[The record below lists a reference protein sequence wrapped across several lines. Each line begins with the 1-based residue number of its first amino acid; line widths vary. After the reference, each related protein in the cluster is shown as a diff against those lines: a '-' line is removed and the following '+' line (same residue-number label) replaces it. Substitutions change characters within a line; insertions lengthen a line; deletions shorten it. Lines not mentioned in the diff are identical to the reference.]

1 MTQFNKKKK
10 LFMTIGISSS
20 IALAAIAPKVIDV
33 FASVTNSGRDI
44 RETDAHA
51 SDNSGVAM
59 TYTRFDT
66 GSSKQTASGSGVF
79 IAPNVMVT
87 VAHNYLDKNRETG
100 AGFVRGGDSAQSH
113 VVMNSNSEK
122 RNGVPADGVDQLVEK
137 GDIHYYN
144 QNELGKSYTNDL
156 SIVVLSKPV
165 EAMTHGEDS
174 YRTIGTAKQGDGIR
188 LVGYPNDFSSKN
200 LSSDARNTLKD
211 GKLYEVRGTISE
223 LSSNG
228 EGKYHMSASGGF
240 SGGPVF
246 NNAGQLVGIHQ
257 HGTNSDVIPEDQQY
271 GAGLFFTE
279 AHKAWLK
286 EMVDKY
292 AIKGW
297 YVDGNDKYY
306 YDDNHQPVKNEE
318 RTIDGARYRFDA
330 QGRGTLISGKE
341 TGRVVLRA
349 VDKQGNLLFERV
361 VGTGQ
366 VGSGFTYDFKSD
378 KNNQAYFADNP
389 NATVVSI
396 DTESIGKKFNEQ
408 WDKDFASKY
417 QLGNTM
423 IKVVIDGG
431 REFSR
436 TVDNS
441 GSSVKPLVADDKVK
455 AVPNGEKN
463 FNATVALTTEAGLGS
478 GTLINEDTI
487 VTVAHN
493 FVHLNTKTNPI
504 SVVNNV
510 NKSGDVHIA
519 TLPNGRQVRFS
530 NDDVKF
536 WNREGFVNG
545 FKNDLAVIKLRHK
558 FTGETPATLHDTVQD
573 LASGDTIHVFGFPK
587 GKLNPILNGKVENV
601 ENYGANIRGVAYQ
614 GSAPGMSGGG
624 LYNAQGE
631 LIGVHQ
637 NGVEGKRAGGIAF
650 SKEQLDWVNA
660 IARGENAQP
669 VYLKDEPREDDKDKE
684 SKYGK
689 LIETDDQSRI
699 GWIGELY
706 EDGTYVMKGVP
717 GKNVELN
724 NTNAKLNTMFAGE
737 IGLFDKLSKIKK
749 VIVDGKLV
757 ADRFDVASIF
767 DLNEMDLTG
776 LSLTDKAETPLLIY
790 KSKNLTKL
798 KLDKNFK
805 LNSDSSLLRMID
817 GAPNLKLTNEQVT
830 QLLSDL
836 ALTVKQY
843 DGPLIRNVGV
853 ERLDLST
860 FDNSKIDP
868 TTYSEYSS
876 HALDGNAFTTKSVF
890 KDLIGLKEVVF
901 GDKFDFTKYGSKSTK
916 NAFLDTDLSG
926 VERVTFAG
934 SKRGN
939 NKFIDDWLTDVKKLN
954 DKNKQ
959 GLYHDGKY
967 VSSIDDA
974 LGIASADDTAYFIG
988 DIDPGVYTLGP
999 IEIKISK
1006 PTIEFKK
1013 DRVRINDSYEL
1024 DKDPYLIVKET
1035 SDMKV
1040 DNDPGLIAALEAVK
1054 GDSDVN
1060 KEKRKKIEDLMSR
1073 KTGRVFKVRSYEK
1086 NGQESWRYFR
1096 TWTNDVNAL
1105 ISHAMTIIPYR
1116 SYEED
1121 KQSKNDV
1128 ITYEGDSDLEFG
1140 KAQGIRAGLDVS
1152 FNIAAVTWLGYQKNE
1167 IDNSKP
1173 ASEPDF
1179 ELSNGDT
1186 PSIYEKYSG
1195 DNLKMYYE
1203 LVKIGL
1209 KTELKTEVIE
1219 KAGIKYRKNSDL
1231 DTDTKLI
1238 QRGNDKIKKT
1248 ITKYTLKK
1256 DSSDRHEVEPLL
1268 SEEQFDIP
1276 KDSKVLPTL
1285 ENGGFEATTSEEV
1298 TELKDTIIEK
1308 RVPKDTQKEEA
1319 IAPKVI
1325 YQKDDTREKGQQNIQ
1340 IDGVAG
1346 KKVTPIKYD
1355 VNPDTGEV
1363 IQVPGE
1369 PITTPAKNTI
1379 IQVAAKDKVRYVING
1394 EDVVKET
1401 IEYSVN
1407 PDTGEVTNKVTREIS
1422 NAGGAKKLFDTKKTP
1437 SPKKYVKDD
1446 TREKDQPNIIE
1457 KGQDGEVIY
1466 EFPMIV
1472 NESTGAVTKGKPVLV
1487 KDTKPTDTIV
1497 KVAAKDKVVTEEI
1510 ESPKRYIGDE
1520 EQDYGSEAKETPGQ
1534 KGSLT
1539 TTTIYT
1545 VNSETG
1551 NVTED
1556 STTVVKDPTETIIKV
1571 GTKSAVVKTKDDKG
1585 RTVITTTTYTVDSK
1599 TGKVT
1604 PTVTVT
1610 YENNKD
1616 SKVVTETIPS
1626 TRRYEKDSER
1636 EKGSENIVIEGKDG
1650 KKVTTT
1656 TYKVNEQTGEITE
1669 TVSESVVTEP
1679 TETIVK
1685 IAAKDKIV
1693 TEEIQPSIAYERDD
1707 SRNFGTPNVESK
1719 GEVGKKVTTIEYS
1732 VNEKTGEVTENVKDS
1747 VVTPASATHIK
1758 VGTKT
1763 HVETIRNG
1771 GNVIER
1777 LTKYELDPKTGT
1789 VTEKMTEKL
1798 VSSNGDAPAPILD
1811 ILEYTRALTSNGIDE
1826 TGHVIQPP
1834 VLDVPEFKG
1843 LLSSNG
1849 IDNSGNIIQP
1859 PALDIPEFKGSI
1871 APNDAPKVNIPEYKG
1886 KIKKPEE
1893 PQQTTAIQEIRKP
1906 EKPQQ
1911 TTVAQKEEVKPR
1923 LPKTSVE
1930 SMFGLTATGL
1940 IATIGAAFAKLR
1952 KKK

>member
-20 IALAAIAPKVIDV
+20 IALAAIAPKAIDV

-44 RETDAHA
+44 RETDAHV

-59 TYTRFDT
+59 TYTRFDA

-100 AGFVRGGDSAQSH
+100 AGFVRGGGSAQSH

-156 SIVVLSKPV
+156 AVVVLPKPV

-174 YRTIGTAKQGDGIR
+174 YRTIGTAKQGDSIR

-200 LSSDARNTLKD
+200 LSSDARNALKD
-211 GKLYEVRGTISE
+211 GKLYEIRGTISE
-223 LSSNG
+223 LSANG
-228 EGKYHMSASGGF
+228 EGKYHMSALGGF

-257 HGTNSDVIPEDQQY
+257 HGTNSDETPEDQQY
-271 GAGLFFTE
+271 GAGLFFTD

-297 YVDGNDKYY
+297 YIDGNDKYY
-306 YDDNHQPVKNEE
+306 YDDNHQLVKNEE

-361 VGTGQ
+361 VGQGS

-378 KNNQAYFADNP
+378 KDNQAYFAENP

-396 DTESIGKKFNEQ
+396 DTESIGKKFNET

-417 QLGNTM
+417 QLGNTI

-436 TVDNS
+436 TASGTVDNS
-441 GSSVKPLVADDKVK
+441 GSGVKPLAADDKVK

-519 TLPNGRQVRFS
+519 TLPNGKQVRFS

-558 FTGETPATLHDTVQD
+558 FTGETPATVSSSVAALKPT
-573 LASGDTIHVFGFPK
+573 DTIHVFGFPK
-587 GKLNPILNGKVENV
+587 GKLQPILNGKVESV
-601 ENYGANIRGVAYQ
+601 ENYGANIIGVAYQ

-637 NGVEGKRAGGIAF
+637 NGVEGLRAGGIAF
-650 SKEQLDWVNA
+650 SKEQLDWVKS
-660 IARGENAQP
+660 IAKGENMQP
-669 VYLKDEPREDDKDKE
+669 VYLKNAPHEDDKDKD
-684 SKYGK
+684 KKTDRGK
-689 LIETDDQSRI
+689 LIEVDDQSGF

-706 EDGTYVMKGVP
+706 EDGTYVMKGVS

-724 NTNAKLNTMFAGE
+724 NPNGGVQSMFNNDSSKMDKIKRIEVDGTLKVD
-737 IGLFDKLSKIKK
+737 LFDLGTYIYPTA
-749 VIVDGKLV
+749 I
-757 ADRFDVASIF
+757 
-767 DLNEMDLTG
+767 DLTG
-776 LSLTDKAETPLLIY
+776 LTLTNKSSIPFLVYGLNGLTSLT
-790 KSKNLTKL
+790 
-798 KLDKNFK
+798 LDKNFK
-805 LNSDSSLLRMID
+805 LNSGSSVTRFID
-817 GAPNLKLTNEQVT
+817 GAPKLNLTNDQVT
-830 QLLSDL
+830 QILSDL
-836 ALTVKQY
+836 SLIGEHY
-843 DGPLIRNVGV
+843 DGPLLRNVGV
-853 ERLDLST
+853 ERLDLSS

-868 TTYSEYSS
+868 KKYKGYDN
-876 HALDGNAFTTKSVF
+876 LDESGKHFETKAVF
-890 KDLIGLKEVVF
+890 KDLIGLKEIVF
-901 GDKFDFTKYGSKSTK
+901 GDKFDFEKYGRKNTK
-916 NAFLDTDLSG
+916 DAFFDTDLSG
-926 VERVTFAG
+926 VTRVTLAG
-934 SKRGN
+934 KKSGN
-939 NKFIDDWLTDVKKLN
+939 DKFIKDWVNEAKTKFTRTDLGEVTLFKDGSFVSTVN
-954 DKNKQ
+954 DVMNFNE
-959 GLYHDGKY
+959 Y
-967 VSSIDDA
+967 VYPD
-974 LGIASADDTAYFIG
+974 
-988 DIDPGVYTLGP
+988 GVYTLGYSRTETEVVKHGYTYVGDSSLSFNTKVLQIEGQDGDRLVMYVYTVSPTGEVSTKP
-999 IEIKISK
+999 IRVADEDYVGLMLDGEYLVGNQSKETHEIDVAVRYVSDDSK
-1006 PTIEFKK
+1006 PVNEQE
-1013 DRVRINDSYEL
+1013 VVN
-1024 DKDPYLIVKET
+1024 
-1035 SDMKV
+1035 
-1040 DNDPGLIAALEAVK
+1040 PGSK
-1054 GDSDVN
+1054 GL
-1060 KEKRKKIEDLMSR
+1060 R
-1073 KTGRVFKVRSYEK
+1073 
-1086 NGQESWRYFR
+1086 
-1096 TWTNDVNAL
+1096 
-1105 ISHAMTIIPYR
+1105 TIIT
-1116 SYEED
+1116 
-1121 KQSKNDV
+1121 
-1128 ITYEGDSDLEFG
+1128 TYSVNSRTGDLYDP
-1140 KAQGIRAGLDVS
+1140 V
-1152 FNIAAVTWLGYQKNE
+1152 
-1167 IDNSKP
+1167 
-1173 ASEPDF
+1173 
-1179 ELSNGDT
+1179 
-1186 PSIYEKYSG
+1186 
-1195 DNLKMYYE
+1195 
-1203 LVKIGL
+1203 
-1209 KTELKTEVIE
+1209 
-1219 KAGIKYRKNSDL
+1219 
-1231 DTDTKLI
+1231 
-1238 QRGNDKIKKT
+1238 
-1248 ITKYTLKK
+1248 
-1256 DSSDRHEVEPLL
+1256 
-1268 SEEQFDIP
+1268 
-1276 KDSKVLPTL
+1276 
-1285 ENGGFEATTSEEV
+1285 V
-1298 TELKDTIIEK
+1298 TEEYKPMSERIIK
-1308 RVPKDTQKEEA
+1308 VGTKSTVKEEA

-1325 YQKDDTREKGQQNIQ
+1325 YQKDDTREKGQSDIRVEG
-1340 IDGVAG
+1340 DAG

-1363 IQVPGE
+1363 IQVSGE
-1369 PITTPAKNTI
+1369 PVTMPAKNTI

-1401 IEYSVN
+1401 TEYSVN
-1407 PDTGEVTNKVTREIS
+1407 SETGEMTSKVTREII
-1422 NAGGAKKLFDTKKTP
+1422 NRGGAKKLFDTKKTP

-1466 EFPMIV
+1466 EFSMIV
-1472 NESTGAVTKGKPVLV
+1472 NENTGTVTKGKTVLV

-1545 VNSETG
+1545 VNPETG
-1551 NVTED
+1551 NVTEN
-1556 STTVVKDPTETIIKV
+1556 STTVAKDPTETIIKV
-1571 GTKSAVVKTKDDKG
+1571 GTKPTIVKTKDDKG
-1585 RTVITTTTYTVDSK
+1585 RIAITTTTYTVDSK

-1610 YENNKD
+1610 YENNKE

-1636 EKGSENIVIEGKDG
+1636 EKGSEDIVIEGKDG

-1669 TVSESVVTEP
+1669 TAGEPVVTEP

-1685 IAAKDKIV
+1685 IAAKDKVV

-1707 SRNFGTPNVESK
+1707 SRDFGTPNAEIK
-1719 GEVGKKVTTIEYS
+1719 GDAGKKVTTTEYS
-1732 VNEKTGEVTENVKDS
+1732 VNEKTGEVTENVKDP
-1747 VVTPASATHIK
+1747 VITPAGMTHIK
-1758 VGTKT
+1758 VGTKKR
-1763 HVETIRNG
+1763 VETIRNG

-1777 LTKYELDPKTGT
+1777 LTKYELDPKTGA
-1789 VTEKMTEKL
+1789 VTEKTTERL
-1798 VSSNGDAPAPILD
+1798 VSSNGNAHAPILD

-1826 TGHVIQPP
+1826 LGNVVLPPTLMIPEYTGVLSSNGIDSDGNMILPP
-1834 VLDVPEFKG
+1834 ILNVPEYKG
-1843 LLSSNG
+1843 VLSSNG
-1849 IDNSGNIIQP
+1849 IDNSGNMIQP
-1859 PALDIPEFKGSI
+1859 PALDVPEFKGGV
-1871 APNDAPKVNIPEYKG
+1871 APNDAPKVDIPEYKG
-1886 KIKKPEE
+1886 EIKKPEE
-1893 PQQTTAIQEIRKP
+1893 PQQITTIQEIKKP

-1911 TTVAQKEEVKPR
+1911 TTTQKEEAKPK
-1923 LPKTSVE
+1923 LPKTGVN
-1930 SMFGLTATGL
+1930 SMLGLTATGL

>member
-156 SIVVLSKPV
+156 AVVVLSKPV
-165 EAMTHGEDS
+165 EAMTHGEDT
-174 YRTIGTAKQGDGIR
+174 YRTIGTAKRGDAIR

-211 GKLYEVRGTISE
+211 GKLYEVRGIISE
-223 LSSNG
+223 LNSNG
-228 EGKYHMSASGGF
+228 EGKYHMSALGGF

-257 HGTNSDVIPEDQQY
+257 HGTNSDATPEDQQY

-341 TGRVVLRA
+341 TGRVVLRT

-378 KNNQAYFADNP
+378 KNNQAYFAENP
-389 NATVVSI
+389 NAIVVSI
-396 DTESIGKKFNEQ
+396 DTESIGKKFNET

-417 QLGNTM
+417 QLGNTI

-436 TVDNS
+436 TASGTVDNS
-441 GSSVKPLVADDKVK
+441 GSGVKPLVADDKVK

-493 FVHLNTKTNPI
+493 FVHLDTKTNPI

-519 TLPNGRQVRFS
+519 TLPNGKQVRFS

-545 FKNDLAVIKLRHK
+545 FKNDLAVIKLLHK
-558 FTGETPATLHDTVQD
+558 FTSETPATLHDTVQD
-573 LASGDTIHVFGFPK
+573 LTSGDTIHVFGFPK

-601 ENYGANIRGVAYQ
+601 ENYGANIMGVAYQ

-650 SKEQLDWVNA
+650 SKEQLDWVKS
-660 IARGENAQP
+660 IAKGEDAQP

-684 SKYGK
+684 SKHGK

-805 LNSDSSLLRMID
+805 LNSNSSLLRMID

-988 DIDPGVYTLGP
+988 DVDPGVYTLGP
-999 IEIKISK
+999 A
-1006 PTIEFKK
+1006 
-1013 DRVRINDSYEL
+1013 IN
-1024 DKDPYLIVKET
+1024 
-1035 SDMKV
+1035 
-1040 DNDPGLIAALEAVK
+1040 
-1054 GDSDVN
+1054 
-1060 KEKRKKIEDLMSR
+1060 KRPE
-1073 KTGRVFKVRSYEK
+1073 
-1086 NGQESWRYFR
+1086 
-1096 TWTNDVNAL
+1096 
-1105 ISHAMTIIPYR
+1105 
-1116 SYEED
+1116 
-1121 KQSKNDV
+1121 
-1128 ITYEGDSDLEFG
+1128 
-1140 KAQGIRAGLDVS
+1140 
-1152 FNIAAVTWLGYQKNE
+1152 
-1167 IDNSKP
+1167 KP
-1173 ASEPDF
+1173 A
-1179 ELSNGDT
+1179 
-1186 PSIYEKYSG
+1186 
-1195 DNLKMYYE
+1195 
-1203 LVKIGL
+1203 
-1209 KTELKTEVIE
+1209 
-1219 KAGIKYRKNSDL
+1219 
-1231 DTDTKLI
+1231 
-1238 QRGNDKIKKT
+1238 
-1248 ITKYTLKK
+1248 
-1256 DSSDRHEVEPLL
+1256 
-1268 SEEQFDIP
+1268 
-1276 KDSKVLPTL
+1276 
-1285 ENGGFEATTSEEV
+1285 
-1298 TELKDTIIEK
+1298 
-1308 RVPKDTQKEEA
+1308 
-1319 IAPKVI
+1319 
-1325 YQKDDTREKGQQNIQ
+1325 
-1340 IDGVAG
+1340 
-1346 KKVTPIKYD
+1346 
-1355 VNPDTGEV
+1355 
-1363 IQVPGE
+1363 
-1369 PITTPAKNTI
+1369 
-1379 IQVAAKDKVRYVING
+1379 
-1394 EDVVKET
+1394 
-1401 IEYSVN
+1401 
-1407 PDTGEVTNKVTREIS
+1407 
-1422 NAGGAKKLFDTKKTP
+1422 
-1437 SPKKYVKDD
+1437 
-1446 TREKDQPNIIE
+1446 
-1457 KGQDGEVIY
+1457 
-1466 EFPMIV
+1466 
-1472 NESTGAVTKGKPVLV
+1472 
-1487 KDTKPTDTIV
+1487 
-1497 KVAAKDKVVTEEI
+1497 DKVVTEVLEPTI
-1510 ESPKRYIGDE
+1510 EYVEDE
-1520 EQDYGSEAKETPGQ
+1520 SKELGYENRAEGE
-1534 KGSLT
+1534 KGSKTITTTYEWDDATNSYKERVLDPVIKPAGKTVVTVGTKPTVKVDYEDFDTRYVADPERAAGEKFIETEGVRGVIT
-1539 TTTIYT
+1539 TTTEYF
-1545 VNSETG
+1545 VDSDTG
-1551 NVTED
+1551 VVRSANWRID
-1556 STTVVKDPTETIIKV
+1556 STESIDKVVKV
-1571 GTKSAVVKTKDDKG
+1571 GTKPKTETTVIPKGTVYQADPSAAYESRTTIVSGYNGSITTTTTYALNTENGEVTPITKVDKVEKQDTVIKIGNVHMKDEVLPKTVHYEANSNIEFGKKELQVEGQDGTIHVRYTYTVSSTDGSLSNPIRSIEDDGYTGTMLSDTYWVGNKTQDKVETPIETRYESDESKPYSETEVISQGVVGVHTTTTLYRVDPITGVLSDPTVSETNIPMEPKVVKVGTKPTIMKTKDDEG
-1585 RTVITTTTYTVDSK
+1585 RTVITKTTYTVDPK

-1669 TVSESVVTEP
+1669 TVGEPVVTEP

-1685 IAAKDKIV
+1685 IAAKDKVV
-1693 TEEIQPSIAYERDD
+1693 TEKIQPSVVYERDD
-1707 SRNFGTPNVESK
+1707 SRDFGTPNVESK
-1719 GEVGKKVTTIEYS
+1719 GEVGKKMTTIEYS
-1732 VNEKTGEVTENVKDS
+1732 VNEKTGEVTENVKDP
-1747 VVTPASATHIK
+1747 VITPAGVTHIK
-1758 VGTKT
+1758 VGTKKR
-1763 HVETIRNG
+1763 VEMIRNG

-1777 LTKYELDPKTGT
+1777 LTKYELDPKTGA
-1789 VTEKMTEKL
+1789 VTEKMTERL
-1798 VSSNGDAPAPILD
+1798 VSSNGDTPAPILD
-1811 ILEYTRALTSNGIDE
+1811 ILEYTKALTSNGIDE
-1826 TGHVIQPP
+1826 RGNVVLPPTLTIPEYTSVLSSNGIDSDGDMILPPILNVPEYKGVLSSNGIDNSGNMIQPP

-1843 LLSSNG
+1843 G
-1849 IDNSGNIIQP
+1849 V
-1859 PALDIPEFKGSI
+1859 
-1871 APNDAPKVNIPEYKG
+1871 APNDAPKVDIPEYKG
-1886 KIKKPEE
+1886 EIKKPEE
-1893 PQQTTAIQEIRKP
+1893 PQQITTIREIKKP

-1911 TTVAQKEEVKPR
+1911 TTTQKEDAKPK
-1923 LPKTSVE
+1923 LPKTGVN
-1930 SMFGLTATGL
+1930 SMLGLTATGL

>member
-59 TYTRFDT
+59 TYTRFDA

-122 RNGVPADGVDQLVEK
+122 RNGVPASSEDQLIEK
-137 GDIHYYN
+137 SDIHYYN

-156 SIVVLSKPV
+156 AVVVLPKPV
-165 EAMTHGEDS
+165 EAMTHGEDT
-174 YRTIGTAKQGDGIR
+174 YRTLGIAKQGDGIR

-200 LSSDARNTLKD
+200 LSSDARNILKD

-223 LSSNG
+223 LSANG
-228 EGKYHMSASGGF
+228 EGKYRMSALGGF

-257 HGTNSDVIPEDQQY
+257 HGTNSDAIPDAQQY
-271 GAGLFFTE
+271 GAGLFFTD

-297 YVDGNDKYY
+297 YIDGNDKYY

-330 QGRGTLISGKE
+330 QGHGTLISGKE

-361 VGTGQ
+361 VSTGQ

-378 KNNQAYFADNP
+378 KNNQAYFAENP

-396 DTESIGKKFNEQ
+396 DTESIGKKFNET

-417 QLGNTM
+417 QLGNTI

-436 TVDNS
+436 TISGSVDNS
-441 GSSVKPLVADDKVK
+441 GSGVKPLVADDKVK

-493 FVHLNTKTNPI
+493 FVHLNTKANPI
-504 SVVNNV
+504 TVENNV

-519 TLPNGRQVRFS
+519 TLPNGKQVRFS

-536 WNREGFVNG
+536 WNRDGFVNG

-573 LASGDTIHVFGFPK
+573 LTSGDTIYVFGFPK
-587 GKLNPILNGKVENV
+587 GKLNPILNSKVENV
-601 ENYGANIRGVAYQ
+601 ENYGANIMGVAYQ

-637 NGVEGKRAGGIAF
+637 NGVEGLRAGGISF

-660 IARGENAQP
+660 AAQGENAQP
-669 VYLKDEPREDDKDKE
+669 VYLKDEPREDDKDKKSE
-684 SKYGK
+684 HGK
-689 LIETDDQSRI
+689 LIETDDQSHI

-737 IGLFDKLSKIKK
+737 IDLFDKLSKIKK

-876 HALDGNAFTTKSVF
+876 HTLDGNAFTTKSVF

-901 GDKFDFTKYGSKSTK
+901 GDKFDFEKYGRKNTK
-916 NAFLDTDLSG
+916 DAFFDTDLSG
-926 VERVTFAG
+926 VTRVTLAG
-934 SKRGN
+934 KKSGN
-939 NKFIDDWLTDVKKLN
+939 DKFIKDWVNEAKTKFTRTDLGEVTLFKDGSFVSTVN
-954 DKNKQ
+954 DVMNFNE
-959 GLYHDGKY
+959 Y
-967 VSSIDDA
+967 VYPD
-974 LGIASADDTAYFIG
+974 
-988 DIDPGVYTLGP
+988 GVYTLGYSRTETEVVKHGYTYVGDSSLSFNTKVLQIEGQDGDRLVRYVYTVSPTGEVSTKP
-999 IEIKISK
+999 IRVADEDYVGLMLDGEYLVGNQSKETHEIDVAVRYVSDDSKPLNEQEVVKQGSKGLRTIITTYSVNSETGDLYDPVVTEENKPMIERIIKIGTKS
-1006 PTIEFKK
+1006 TIKEQIVEYRKTK
-1013 DRVRINDSYEL
+1013 YQANSEL
-1024 DKDPYLIVKET
+1024 D
-1035 SDMKV
+1035 V
-1040 DNDPGLIAALEAVK
+1040 DDRIL
-1054 GDSDVN
+1054 
-1060 KEKRKKIEDLMSR
+1060 
-1073 KTGRVFKVRSYEK
+1073 
-1086 NGQESWRYFR
+1086 QEGS
-1096 TWTNDVNAL
+1096 
-1105 ISHAMTIIPYR
+1105 
-1116 SYEED
+1116 
-1121 KQSKNDV
+1121 
-1128 ITYEGDSDLEFG
+1128 
-1140 KAQGIRAGLDVS
+1140 
-1152 FNIAAVTWLGYQKNE
+1152 
-1167 IDNSKP
+1167 
-1173 ASEPDF
+1173 
-1179 ELSNGDT
+1179 
-1186 PSIYEKYSG
+1186 
-1195 DNLKMYYE
+1195 
-1203 LVKIGL
+1203 
-1209 KTELKTEVIE
+1209 
-1219 KAGIKYRKNSDL
+1219 
-1231 DTDTKLI
+1231 
-1238 QRGNDKIKKT
+1238 DKIKKMT
-1248 ITKYTLKK
+1248 TKYVLKN
-1256 DSSDRHEVEPLL
+1256 EFTE
-1268 SEEQFDIP
+1268 
-1276 KDSKVLPTL
+1276 LPTV
-1285 ENGGFEATTSEEV
+1285 ENGGIEVVTSVEY
-1298 TELKDTIIEK
+1298 TELQDNIIEK

-1355 VNPDTGEV
+1355 VNPDTGEI
-1363 IQVPGE
+1363 IQIPGE

-1545 VNSETG
+1545 VNSETS

-1585 RTVITTTTYTVDSK
+1585 LTVIATTTYEVDSK

-1626 TRRYEKDSER
+1626 PIRYEKDPER
-1636 EKGSENIVIEGKDG
+1636 EKGAENIVIEGKDG

-1669 TVSESVVTEP
+1669 TVGEPVVTEP

-1685 IAAKDKIV
+1685 IAAKDKVV

-1707 SRNFGTPNVESK
+1707 SRDFGTPNVESK
-1719 GEVGKKVTTIEYS
+1719 GEVGKKVTTTEYS
-1732 VNEKTGEVTENVKDS
+1732 VNKQTGEVTENVKDP
-1747 VVTPASATHIK
+1747 VVTPVGITRIK

-1763 HVETIRNG
+1763 HIETIRNG
-1771 GNVIER
+1771 GNVIKR
-1777 LTKYELDPKTGT
+1777 LTKYELDPKTGA
-1789 VTEKMTEKL
+1789 VTEKMTERL
-1798 VSSNGDAPAPILD
+1798 VSSNGDTPAPILN

-1826 TGHVIQPP
+1826 TDHVIQPP
-1834 VLDVPEFKG
+1834 ALDVPEFKG

-1849 IDNSGNIIQP
+1849 VDEKGNMILPPILNVPEYKGVLSSNGIDNSGNMIQP
-1859 PALDIPEFKGSI
+1859 PVLDIPEFKGSVV
-1871 APNDAPKVNIPEYKG
+1871 PNDAPKVDIPKYKG
-1886 KIKKPEE
+1886 EIRKTEKT
-1893 PQQTTAIQEIRKP
+1893 QQTT
-1906 EKPQQ
+1906 
-1911 TTVAQKEEVKPR
+1911 TTQKEEAKPK
-1923 LPKTSVE
+1923 LPKTGVE
-1930 SMFGLTATGL
+1930 SMLGLTATGL
-1940 IATIGAAFAKLR
+1940 LATIGAAFIKLR